1 MALGI
6 LLRIA
11 AIYSSLAG
19 LGFIFAPQELG
30 AGAVPSDASGALI
43 AHLRILSSPLLGI
56 AVLDWAARNA
66 EPSKARDAIILG
78 NIVGFGA
85 IGAMDVWAQFSGG
98 RAVTMV
104 FMVIHLLFA
113 LGFLWVG
120 RRKAA
125 TDDDKSTGTGRRHP

>member
-1 MALGI
+1 MGLGS

-11 AIYSSLAG
+11 AIYTALAG

-30 AGAVPSDASGALI
+30 AGAVPTDASAALI
-43 AHLRILSSPLLGI
+43 AHLRILSSTLLGI

-66 EPSKARDAIILG
+66 EPSRARDAIILG

-98 RAVTMV
+98 RGVTRVFAVV
-104 FMVIHLLFA
+104 HLLFA
-113 LGFLWVG
+113 LAFFRVG
-120 RRKAA
+120 R
-125 TDDDKSTGTGRRHP
+125 KSRSSRTS